1 VKIAVQLKRS
11 VVGLTPAAADQLLGY
26 AWPDNVRE
34 LENSMERAVALAK
47 TNLVDVLDLPPEI
60 RLAMPPISDKGAPR
74 LLKDI
79 EKDHILEVLKKTG
92 GNRIKAA
99 ELMGMG
105 VATLYRKL
113 KAYKL
118 DKEGF

>member
-1 VKIAVQLKRS
+1 
-11 VVGLTPAAADQLLGY
+11 
-26 AWPDNVRE
+26 
-34 LENSMERAVALAK
+34 MERAVALAK
-47 TNLVDVLDLPPEI
+47 TNLVDVLDLPPEM
-60 RLAMPPISDKGAPR
+60 RLGMPLIPSKVAPR

-113 KAYKL
+113 KTYKL
-118 DKEGF
+118 DKERF